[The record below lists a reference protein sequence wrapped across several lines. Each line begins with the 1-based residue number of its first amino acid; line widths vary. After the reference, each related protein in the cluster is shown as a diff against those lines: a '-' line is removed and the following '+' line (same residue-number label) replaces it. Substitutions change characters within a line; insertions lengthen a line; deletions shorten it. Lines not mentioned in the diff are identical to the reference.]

1 MIFWKEYEVMWIVTA
16 SALWDLSAFSVS
28 SKIYLPI
35 QSYDDTIN
43 SSNARVE
50 KKYFAWFYSEY
61 NTEIVDRIKND
72 QIFNDF
78 RIRSLD
84 DRNENIGEITDR
96 LEIFINFFN
105 LIVFVLTF
113 FIIILSLE
121 TFYKKLK
128 QTLWLLTILGL
139 SKSKMFFYNLIFI
152 AFIFLVA
159 LLWAIIMNYLALIFL
174 GSFYNFIVFYP
185 SSIFQWI
192 LITSVLLIIGV
203 YSPFYKIYTSRI
215 RDLLSDSSFF
225 SNFGFINYFVYLSLL
240 FMWFYAISVI
250 SNIPVFESFLYS
262 LWFTGT
268 IIVLYIM
275 SSIFLRLIYALIK
288 NTLRKKNFYI
298 FDALRSTIKPWNVSF
313 FIVFSS
319 FISFLSIFVFFV
331 FSWSFLGFI
340 SSFTAASNDSFV
352 VDVSPDDI
360 EITRKYFSDD
370 EIYTIIP
377 MRIVEVNKLSF
388 SDYTQ
393 QNNINIRQFSRE
405 YFSTTR
411 NIESDILDGTA
422 ISSWWVSIDKE
433 FAADLWITIWDQ
445 ILFNSAWLEINLIV
459 VNIRKAVRSGA
470 SPFFYFSV
478 FSADFE
484 KYPKRYF
491 ISYKSQDKAENIQ
504 FEYSQAVWGDVTFI
518 NAKEI
523 IAIVLDVTNKV
534 LLIIY
539 FCLAYVTIFSFLTFL
554 VSISFLKSF
563 KNAKLSLMHI
573 LWGQKKK
580 LSKSVIFEY
589 IYLMFFG
596 LSISVALWSL
606 WLYLLGYYIE
616 YFTIDIISFIQW
628 LWLVI
633 WLLCI
638 MSLYLFVSQK
648 KND

>member
-1 MIFWKEYEVMWIVTA
+1 
-16 SALWDLSAFSVS
+16 
-28 SKIYLPI
+28 
-35 QSYDDTIN
+35 
-43 SSNARVE
+43 
-50 KKYFAWFYSEY
+50 
-61 NTEIVDRIKND
+61 
-72 QIFNDF
+72 
-78 RIRSLD
+78 
-84 DRNENIGEITDR
+84 
-96 LEIFINFFN
+96 
-105 LIVFVLTF
+105 
-113 FIIILSLE
+113 
-121 TFYKKLK
+121 
-128 QTLWLLTILGL
+128 
-139 SKSKMFFYNLIFI
+139 
-152 AFIFLVA
+152 
-159 LLWAIIMNYLALIFL
+159 
-174 GSFYNFIVFYP
+174 
-185 SSIFQWI
+185 
-192 LITSVLLIIGV
+192 
-203 YSPFYKIYTSRI
+203 
-215 RDLLSDSSFF
+215 
-225 SNFGFINYFVYLSLL
+225 
-240 FMWFYAISVI
+240 
-250 SNIPVFESFLYS
+250 
-262 LWFTGT
+262 
-268 IIVLYIM
+268 
-275 SSIFLRLIYALIK
+275 
-288 NTLRKKNFYI
+288 
-298 FDALRSTIKPWNVSF
+298 
-313 FIVFSS
+313 
-319 FISFLSIFVFFV
+319 
-331 FSWSFLGFI
+331 
-340 SSFTAASNDSFV
+340 
-352 VDVSPDDI
+352 
-360 EITRKYFSDD
+360 
-370 EIYTIIP
+370 
-377 MRIVEVNKLSF
+377 
-388 SDYTQ
+388 
-393 QNNINIRQFSRE
+393 
-405 YFSTTR
+405 
-411 NIESDILDGTA
+411 
-422 ISSWWVSIDKE
+422 VSIDKE